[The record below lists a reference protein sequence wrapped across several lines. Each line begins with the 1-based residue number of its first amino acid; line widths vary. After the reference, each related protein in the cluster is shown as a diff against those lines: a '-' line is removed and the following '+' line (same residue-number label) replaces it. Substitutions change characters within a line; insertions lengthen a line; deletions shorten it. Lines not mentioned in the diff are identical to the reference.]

1 MASISFLQ
9 LNIVVWALW
18 AAYWY
23 ISARFVNKTKSSEG
37 VLARMQHLLPL
48 AIGFAL
54 IFHNRHGR
62 GWVWGR
68 LYESGEVE
76 AIGTALT
83 IAGLLF
89 AVWGRLHLG
98 RYWSGIITLKEG
110 HKLIRTGPYR
120 FVRHPLYT
128 GFLSAVLGSAIT
140 ASTGDAFIGF
150 AIMFVAY
157 LIKMRRE
164 ERLLTGEF
172 GEEYVMFKREVS
184 ALVPFLY

>member
-1 MASISFLQ
+1 MGSISFLQ
-9 LNIVVWALW
+9 LNIGAWALW

-23 ISARFVNKTKSSEG
+23 ISALFVNKTRSSEG
-37 VLARMQHLLPL
+37 WAARMQHLLPL
-48 AIGFAL
+48 ALGFVL
-54 IFHNRHGR
+54 IFHDRHGR
-62 GWVWGR
+62 GWLWGR
-68 LYESGEVE
+68 IYESQTAE

-83 IAGLLF
+83 VAGLLF

-98 RYWSGIITLKEG
+98 KYWSGIITLKEG

-150 AIMFVAY
+150 VIMLVAY

-164 ERLLTGEF
+164 EKLLTGEF
-172 GEEYVMFKREVS
+172 GQEYVAFKSQVW
-184 ALVPFLY
+184 ALLPFVY